1 MRSSSDILIIGGGV
15 IGLTL
20 AYLLAKEQIAVTLI
34 DKSDLGQEA
43 SWAGAGILP
52 AGNPK
57 RAKSPMGRLR
67 SLAVSFFP
75 EFSAE
80 LKALTSID
88 NGYWQCGGLELRCS
102 ADDLEKKRLEQL
114 AQTERGEGLH
124 CEILDADALHRLE
137 PNLAA
142 TFPGAIYFPGVAQ
155 IRNPRH
161 LQALVAAAELKGV
174 QLLPHTPCQ
183 AIERD
188 GERINGVRTP
198 QGLLTA
204 GKYVMAAGTWTTG
217 LLAELGWQPA
227 VKPIRGQIVLLKPNG
242 TALPGPDSAKGEA
255 RDGQSSATDAR
266 ERGRVLEHI
275 LLMGHQYLV
284 PRQDG
289 RILIG
294 STEEDVGFDKSTTD
308 SAKESLRDLAAGTV
322 PCLAGVPIEK
332 HWAGLRPGS
341 PDGKPYLGQ
350 VPGYE
355 NLYVAAG
362 HFRSGL
368 QLSIITGILMRDLL
382 LGRAPPATLPP
393 GERGMDLTPFRPD
406 RPIMHPQP
414 WIAHAQ

>member
-20 AYLLAKEQIAVTLI
+20 AYLLAKEQVAVTLI

-57 RAKSPMGRLR
+57 RAKSPMGGLR
-67 SLAVSFFP
+67 SQAVSFFP

-80 LKALTSID
+80 LKALTGID

-114 AQTERGEGLH
+114 AQIERREGLH
-124 CEILDADALHRLE
+124 CEILDSAALHRLE
-137 PNLAA
+137 PNLAL

-161 LQALVAAAELKGV
+161 LQALIAAAEAKNV
-174 QLLPHTPCQ
+174 QLLPQTPCQ

-188 GERINGVRTP
+188 GERIKAVRTS

-227 VKPIRGQIVLLKPNG
+227 VKPIRGQIVLLNSEPFS
-242 TALPGPDSAKGEA
+242 D
-255 RDGQSSATDAR
+255 Q
-266 ERGRVLEHI
+266 GRLILEHI

-284 PRQDG
+284 PRRDG

-294 STEEDVGFDKSTTD
+294 STEEDVGFDKSTTE
-308 SAKESLRDLAAGTV
+308 SAKESLRDLAARTV
-322 PCLAGVPIEK
+322 PCLANAPVEK

-382 LGRAPPATLPP
+382 LGRSSFLASSG
-393 GERGMDLTPFRPD
+393 GEGMDLTPFRPD
-406 RPIMHPQP
+406 RPATHPQP

>member
-1 MRSSSDILIIGGGV
+1 
-15 IGLTL
+15 
-20 AYLLAKEQIAVTLI
+20 
-34 DKSDLGQEA
+34 
-43 SWAGAGILP
+43 LP

-67 SLAVSFFP
+67 SQAVSFFP

-80 LKALTSID
+80 LKALTGID

-102 ADDLEKKRLEQL
+102 ADDLEKKRLERL
-114 AQTERGEGLH
+114 AQVERGEGLH
-124 CEILDADALHRLE
+124 CDILDAAALHCLE
-137 PNLAA
+137 PNLAPG
-142 TFPGAIYFPGVAQ
+142 FPGAIYFPGVAQ

-161 LQALVAAAELKGV
+161 LQALIAAAQAKGV

-183 AIERD
+183 AIERS

-198 QGLLTA
+198 LGPLTA
-204 GKYVMAAGTWTTG
+204 EKYVMAAGTWTTG
-217 LLAELGWQPA
+217 LLAELGWQLA
-227 VKPIRGQIVLLKPNG
+227 VKPIRGQIVLLNPQSLRHQRG
-242 TALPGPDSAKGEA
+242 GLALA
-255 RDGQSSATDAR
+255 
-266 ERGRVLEHI
+266 HI

-289 RILIG
+289 HILVG
-294 STEEDVGFDKSTTD
+294 STEEDVGFDKRTTE
-308 SAKESLRDLAAGTV
+308 SAKEALLDLAARTV
-322 PCLAGVPIEK
+322 PCLVNAPMEK

-350 VPGYE
+350 VPGHA

-368 QLSIITGILMRDLL
+368 QLSIITGMLMRDLL
-382 LGRAPPATLPP
+382 LGQARLDAEE
-393 GERGMDLTPFRPD
+393 GGGDLTPFRPD
-406 RPIMHPQP
+406 RPITHSQP